1 MANVDYDKI
10 FDKFM
15 SGSGSSA
22 IKEIYGMLPSLNS
35 ERILILNSL
44 NMIAEKYKCT
54 ELQVFCE
61 DYVRKCTVN
70 KPLGFI
76 NSFSIKNFLKAYTTD
91 EMLRGIK
98 IQSNLNS
105 GGDA

>member
-15 SGSGSSA
+15 NSSSSSS
-22 IKEIYGMLPSLNS
+22 IESIYNMLPTLTADK
-35 ERILILNSL
+35 IMILNSIL
-44 NMIAEKYKCT
+44 MIADKYDCEELKTFCSDYYKKCNN
-54 ELQVFCE
+54 
-61 DYVRKCTVN
+61 N
-70 KPLGFI
+70 KPLGFV

-98 IQSNLNS
+98 IQSNVNS
-105 GGDA
+105 GEN

>member
-10 FDKFM
+10 FDGFM
-15 SGSGSSA
+15 SSSSNSA
-22 IKEIYGMLPSLNS
+22 IKDIYSMIPVLTPDK
-35 ERILILNSL
+35 IMILNGL
-44 NMIAEKYKCT
+44 LLIADKYDCK
-54 ELQVFCE
+54 ELKAFVS
-61 DYVRKCTVN
+61 DYVSKCDVN

-98 IQSNLNS
+98 IQSNINS
-105 GGDA
+105 GGD